1 MPRLSDARPP
11 AEPSSQGQKVRHR
24 KMLKAAVKLG
34 SELDFERVQM
44 QDIATEAE
52 VAIATLYRYFPS
64 KVHLFVGVMKAE
76 MDDVD
81 PAMFTVRADQDPV
94 VVTGDLLT
102 TFTRTMTRNRR
113 LSMSMMQSIILS
125 ESLDCPDRDDIE
137 DRFLEMLLAI
147 SGWDTDPTEDQRR
160 RCWLVIQAWFGVLI
174 TTMSGN
180 RAPDMAEADIHRAC
194 ELLLRTADVRAD
206 ATPAG

>member
-1 MPRLSDARPP
+1 
-11 AEPSSQGQKVRHR
+11 
-24 KMLKAAVKLG
+24 MLKAAVKLG
-34 SELDFERVQM
+34 SQLDFERVQM
-44 QDIATEAE
+44 QDIATESE

-76 MDDVD
+76 LDDVD
-81 PAMFTVRADQDPV
+81 PAMFAVEEGQDPV
-94 VVTGDLLT
+94 DVIADLLN

-125 ESLDCPDRDDIE
+125 ESLDCPDRDVIE
-137 DRFLEMLLAI
+137 DQFLEMLLTIA
-147 SGWDTDPTEDQRR
+147 GWHPDPTDDQRR

-180 RAPDMAEADIHRAC
+180 RPLDMAEADIRRVC
-194 ELLLRTADVRAD
+194 ELLL
-206 ATPAG
+206 G

>member
-1 MPRLSDARPP
+1 
-11 AEPSSQGQKVRHR
+11 
-24 KMLKAAVKLG
+24 MLKAAVKLG

-44 QDIATEAE
+44 QDIATESE

-64 KVHLFVGVMKAE
+64 KVHLFVGVLKAE

-81 PAMFTVRADQDPV
+81 PALFTVAEGQDPV
-94 VVTGDLLT
+94 VVTADLLNI
-102 TFTRTMTRNRR
+102 FTRTMTRNSR

-125 ESLDCPDRDDIE
+125 QSLDCPDRDDIE
-137 DRFLEMLLAI
+137 QQFLEMLLAI
-147 SGWDTDPTEDQRR
+147 AGWEQPSEDQRR

-180 RAPDMAEADIHRAC
+180 RAPDIAEADIRRAC
-194 ELLLRTADVRAD
+194 ELLLR
-206 ATPAG
+206 

>member
-1 MPRLSDARPP
+1 MPRISDARPP
-11 AEPSSQGQKVRHR
+11 AAPSSQGQKVRHR

-44 QDIATEAE
+44 QDIATESG

-81 PAMFTVRADQDPV
+81 PAMFAVGEGQDPV

-125 ESLDCPDRDDIE
+125 ESLDCPDRDAIE
-137 DRFLEMLLAI
+137 DTFLEMLLEI
-147 SGWDTDPTEDQRR
+147 SGWAPDPTDDQRR

-180 RAPDMAEADIHRAC
+180 RPVDMAEADIHRAC
-194 ELLLRTADVRAD
+194 ELLLRTAA
-206 ATPAG
+206 

>member
-1 MPRLSDARPP
+1 LPRISDARPP
-11 AEPSSQGQKVRHR
+11 AAPSSKGQKVRHR
-24 KMLKAAVKLG
+24 RMLKAAVKLG

-44 QDIATEAE
+44 QDIATESE

-64 KVHLFVGVMKAE
+64 KVHLFVGVMRAE
-76 MDDVD
+76 LDDVD
-81 PAMFTVRADQDPV
+81 PVLFEVEEGQDPV

-125 ESLDCPDRDDIE
+125 ESLDCPDRDAIE
-137 DRFLEMLLAI
+137 DRFLEMLLEI
-147 SGWDTDPTEDQRR
+147 SGWADPTEDQRR

-180 RAPDMAEADIHRAC
+180 RPVDMAELDIHRAC
-194 ELLLRTADVRAD
+194 ELLLR
-206 ATPAG
+206 

>member
-1 MPRLSDARPP
+1 
-11 AEPSSQGQKVRHR
+11 
-24 KMLKAAVKLG
+24 MLKAAVKLG
-34 SELDFERVQM
+34 SKLDFERVQM
-44 QDIATEAE
+44 QDIATESE

-81 PAMFTVRADQDPV
+81 PALFTVREDQDPV
-94 VVTGDLLT
+94 TVTADLLI

-137 DRFLEMLLAI
+137 DRFLEMLIAI
-147 SGWDTDPTEDQRR
+147 SSWDPDPSDDQRR

-180 RAPDMAEADIHRAC
+180 RQPEMAEADIRRAC
-194 ELLLRTADVRAD
+194 ELLLR
-206 ATPAG
+206 

>member
-1 MPRLSDARPP
+1 M
-11 AEPSSQGQKVRHR
+11 GQKVRHR
-24 KMLKAAVKLG
+24 RMLKAAVKLG

-44 QDIATEAE
+44 QDIATESE

-64 KVHLFVGVMKAE
+64 KVHLFVGVMRAE

-81 PAMFTVRADQDPV
+81 PALFSVGPDQDPV

-102 TFTRTMTRNRR
+102 AFTRTMSRNRR

-125 ESLDCPDRDDIE
+125 ESLDCPDRDAIE
-137 DRFLEMLLAI
+137 SRFLEILLEI
-147 SGWDTDPTEDQRR
+147 SGWNPNPTEDQRR

-180 RAPDMAEADIHRAC
+180 HPIEVADADIHRAC
-194 ELLLRTADVRAD
+194 ELLLR
-206 ATPAG
+206 

>member
-1 MPRLSDARPP
+1 
-11 AEPSSQGQKVRHR
+11 
-24 KMLKAAVKLG
+24 MLKAAVKLG
-34 SELDFERVQM
+34 SQLDFERVQM
-44 QDIATEAE
+44 QDIATESE

-81 PAMFTVRADQDPV
+81 PAMFAVGPGQDPV
-94 VVTGDLLT
+94 DVTANLLV

-125 ESLDCPDRDDIE
+125 ESLDCPDRDAIE
-137 DRFLEMLLAI
+137 DRFLEMLLEI
-147 SGWDTDPTEDQRR
+147 SGWADGPTEDQKR

-174 TTMSGN
+174 TTMSDN
-180 RAPDMAEADIHRAC
+180 RPIDMAELDIRRAC
-194 ELLLRTADVRAD
+194 ELLLGA
-206 ATPAG
+206 AG